1 MLAEKEFLPLHIR
14 TLAIGHAVSNGA
26 HPIAMEFYLMSNVSN
41 VNKPSLF
48 AALTGAIVSTVSV
61 VTTTAEACNSL
72 ANAGNQLA
80 KVAENKAT
88 RFGELIE
95 MKDQMVYNATK
106 HELDQQVA
114 ALAASLTPKKS

>member
-1 MLAEKEFLPLHIR
+1 
-14 TLAIGHAVSNGA
+14 
-26 HPIAMEFYLMSNVSN
+26 MSNVSN
-41 VNKPSLF
+41 VAKPSLF
-48 AALTGAIVSTVSV
+48 AAITGAVVSTVSV
-61 VTTTAEACNSL
+61 VTTTAEAMNSL

-95 MKDQMVYNATK
+95 MKDQMTYNAMK

-114 ALAASLTPKKS
+114 ALAATLDTKRK

>member
-1 MLAEKEFLPLHIR
+1 
-14 TLAIGHAVSNGA
+14 
-26 HPIAMEFYLMSNVSN
+26 MSNVSN
-41 VNKPSLF
+41 AANKSLF
-48 AALTGAIVSTVSV
+48 ASITGAITSSV
-61 VTTTAEACNSL
+61 GVITTTADALNSL

-95 MKDQMVYNATK
+95 MKDQMSYNAMK

-114 ALAASLTPKKS
+114 ALAATLDTKRK

>member
-1 MLAEKEFLPLHIR
+1 
-14 TLAIGHAVSNGA
+14 
-26 HPIAMEFYLMSNVSN
+26 MSNVSN

>member
-1 MLAEKEFLPLHIR
+1 
-14 TLAIGHAVSNGA
+14 
-26 HPIAMEFYLMSNVSN
+26 MSTQTNAT
-41 VNKPSLF
+41 KPSLF
-48 AALTGAIVSTVSV
+48 AALTGAVVSTVSV

-72 ANAGNQLA
+72 ANAGNHLA
-80 KVAENKAT
+80 KVAENKAA

-114 ALAASLTPKKS
+114 ALAATLEAKKK

>member
-1 MLAEKEFLPLHIR
+1 MS
-14 TLAIGHAVSNGA
+14 TQ
-26 HPIAMEFYLMSNVSN
+26 SNVA
-41 VNKPSLF
+41 KPSLF
-48 AALTGAIVSTVSV
+48 AALTGAVVSTVSV

-72 ANAGNQLA
+72 ANAGNYLA
-80 KVAENKAT
+80 KVAENKAA

-114 ALAASLTPKKS
+114 ALAASLAVKTK

>member
-1 MLAEKEFLPLHIR
+1 MS
-14 TLAIGHAVSNGA
+14 TQ
-26 HPIAMEFYLMSNVSN
+26 SNVA
-41 VNKPSLF
+41 KPSLF
-48 AALTGAIVSTVSV
+48 AALTGAVVSTVSV

-72 ANAGNQLA
+72 ANAGNHLA
-80 KVAENKAT
+80 KVAENKAA

-114 ALAASLTPKKS
+114 ALAASLSAKTK

>member
-1 MLAEKEFLPLHIR
+1 
-14 TLAIGHAVSNGA
+14 
-26 HPIAMEFYLMSNVSN
+26 MSNVSN
-41 VNKPSLF
+41 VSKPSLF

-106 HELDQQVA
+106 HELDLQVA
-114 ALAASLTPKKS
+114 ALSESLVKKSK